1 MVQKPKIQYVGQFY
15 VHGSEARQLE
25 LEQQRKAK
33 TRLPLAR
40 LQKIQKL
47 YVDPV
52 AVIGI
57 TVAIFMLVVMTMG
70 TLQLQEDWDAY
81 QRMSGYVDGLRYEN
95 AQLEKTYREGYELKD
110 IETKALALGLVPKEE
125 LQSVTIAISLPEKEP
140 VPSKLDEIK
149 WFLEGLFA

>member
-125 LQSVTIAISLPEKEP
+125 LETRSVIVTVPQPEP
-140 VPSKLDEIK
+140 VPNKIDQIK

>member
-1 MVQKPKIQYVGQFY
+1 M
-15 VHGSEARQLE
+15 
-25 LEQQRKAK
+25 
-33 TRLPLAR
+33 
-40 LQKIQKL
+40 
-47 YVDPV
+47 
-52 AVIGI
+52 IGI

-125 LQSVTIAISLPEKEP
+125 LQTVTIAISLPEKEP

>member
-81 QRMSGYVDGLRYEN
+81 QRMSGYVDGLRYET

-125 LQSVTIAISLPEKEP
+125 LQTVTIAISLPEKEP

-149 WFLEGLFA
+149 WILEGLFA